1 MTDPSPPEPSTSE
14 PWTARDPD
22 PTTPDTSASVA
33 HEAQAPSVA
42 ARQASNGGRVAL
54 VIVLLLV
61 AVIGGAALFGAGVM
75 LGGQGA
81 RTPGTPDDREALFA
95 PFWDAFDA
103 ITGRFVGRTDE
114 KMLVEGAIKGM
125 FEAIGDPFSGYLT
138 SDEYKASISGINGSF
153 EGIGAVMQT
162 EDSAGITCAEAGPD
176 CHIVVIR
183 TLRDSPA
190 TAAGLRADD
199 RVLAIDEVPVD
210 GQTIGQTIDRV
221 RGPRGTTVR
230 LSVVRGTAAPF
241 ELAIVRDTIQTEVV
255 TSERLADGT
264 VGYIRLDGFSSSAA
278 DDFHSQLKALVDAG
292 VKGIVFDL
300 RGDPGGFVDAAERIA
315 SEFVASGPIFWE
327 SFADGTEIAHE
338 AIPGGVATD
347 PGIAVVLLVDRG
359 SASASEI
366 VAGALQDT
374 GRARL
379 VGETTFGKG
388 TIQQWQTLT
397 DDTGGFRL
405 SVARWLTPHKR
416 WIHEQGLTPDVPV
429 SAPAGADS
437 DVVLDRAL
445 ELLAAPTS
453 AIAGPLA

>member
-1 MTDPSPPEPSTSE
+1 MTDPATPEPSMPESL
-14 PWTARDPD
+14 TAHDVD
-22 PTTPDTSASVA
+22 KTTPAAPASVA
-33 HEAQAPSVA
+33 LEAPAVA
-42 ARQASNGGRVAL
+42 ADRASAGGRVAV

-61 AVIGGAALFGAGVM
+61 AVVGGAALFGAGYT
-75 LGGQGA
+75 LGGQQA

-103 ITGRFVGRTDE
+103 ITGRFVGRTNE
-114 KMLVEGAIKGM
+114 KTLVEGAIKGM
-125 FEAIGDPFSGYLT
+125 FDAIGDPFSGYLS

-153 EGIGAVMQT
+153 EGIGAVMQNH
-162 EDSAGITCAEAGPD
+162 DAAGASCAEAGPD
-176 CHIVVIR
+176 CHIVVVR

-190 TAAGLRADD
+190 TRAGLRADD
-199 RVLAIDEVPVD
+199 RILAIDDVPVD

-221 RGPRGTTVR
+221 RGPRGTTVL
-230 LSVVRGTAAPF
+230 LSVVRGAAAPF
-241 ELAIVRDTIQTEVV
+241 ELAIVRETIQTEVV
-255 TSERLADGT
+255 TSELLAGGT

-278 DDFHSQLKALVDAG
+278 HDFHSQLKALVDAG

-338 AIPGGVATD
+338 AIPGGVASD
-347 PGIAVVLLVDRG
+347 PDIAIVVLVDRG

-366 VAGALQDT
+366 VAGALQDS

-416 WIHEQGLTPDVPV
+416 WINEQGLTPDVPV
-429 SAPAGADS
+429 SVPDDADS

-445 ELLAAPTS
+445 ELLAAASP
-453 AIAGPLA
+453 P

>member
-1 MTDPSPPEPSTSE
+1 MTDPSNPEPSAAPNAGATM
-14 PWTARDPD
+14 PD
-22 PTTPDTSASVA
+22 GSASMA
-33 HEAQAPSVA
+33 PDAPAPS
-42 ARQASNGGRVAL
+42 ASPGRASAGGRVAL
-54 VIVLLLV
+54 VSVLVLV
-61 AVIGGAALFGAGVM
+61 AIIGGAALFGAGFM
-75 LGGQGA
+75 LGGQQA
-81 RTPGTPDDREALFA
+81 RTPGTPDDRETLFA

-114 KMLVEGAIKGM
+114 KTLVEGAIKGM

-162 EDSAGITCAEAGPD
+162 QDEAGVSCAEAGPA
-176 CHIVVIR
+176 CHIVVVR
-183 TLRDSPA
+183 TLRGSPA
-190 TAAGLRADD
+190 TAAGLQAHD
-199 RVLAIDEVPVD
+199 RVLAIDELPVD
-210 GQTIGQTIDRV
+210 GLTIGQTIDRV

-230 LSVVRGTAAPF
+230 LSVVRGQTAPF

-278 DDFHSQLKALVDAG
+278 DDFHGQLKALVDSG

-327 SFADGTEIAHE
+327 SFADGTEIGHE

-347 PGIAVVLLVDRG
+347 PDIAVVVLVDRG

-366 VAGALQDT
+366 VAGALQDS
-374 GRARL
+374 GRAKL

-405 SVARWLTPHKR
+405 SVARWLTPDKR
-416 WIHEQGLTPDVPV
+416 WIHGQGLTPDVPV
-429 SAPAGADS
+429 SVPANADS

-453 AIAGPLA
+453 AIGEPLA

>member
-1 MTDPSPPEPSTSE
+1 MQTHD
-14 PWTARDPD
+14 A
-22 PTTPDTSASVA
+22 
-33 HEAQAPSVA
+33 
-42 ARQASNGGRVAL
+42 
-54 VIVLLLV
+54 
-61 AVIGGAALFGAGVM
+61 AGV
-75 LGGQGA
+75 
-81 RTPGTPDDREALFA
+81 
-95 PFWDAFDA
+95 
-103 ITGRFVGRTDE
+103 
-114 KMLVEGAIKGM
+114 
-125 FEAIGDPFSGYLT
+125 S
-138 SDEYKASISGINGSF
+138 
-153 EGIGAVMQT
+153 
-162 EDSAGITCAEAGPD
+162 CAEAGPD
-176 CHIVVIR
+176 CHVVVVR

-190 TAAGLRADD
+190 TRAGLLADD
-199 RVLAIDEVPVD
+199 RILAIDDVPVE
-210 GQTIGQTIDRV
+210 GQTIGQTIDRI
-221 RGPRGTTVR
+221 RGPRGTTVQ
-230 LSVVRGTAAPF
+230 LSVVRGAAAPF

-255 TSERLADGT
+255 TSKRLADGT

-278 DDFHSQLKALVDAG
+278 DDFHAQLKALVDAG

-347 PGIAVVLLVDRG
+347 PHIAVVVLVDRG

-366 VAGALQDT
+366 VAGALQDS

-416 WIHEQGLTPDVPV
+416 WIHGQGLTPDVPV
-429 SAPAGADS
+429 SVPDGADS

-453 AIAGPLA
+453 AIERPLA